1 MILIYLE
8 KIKTEKGKGTVKFL
22 SNCTVILANYML
34 LTRTRMI
41 VSQSATFNFMIVD
54 VSTIFVP
61 WNDVDT
67 ENQNNLQMQVELH
80 W

>member
-8 KIKTEKGKGTVKFL
+8 KIKTEKGKGTIKFW

-61 WNDVDT
+61 WNEVDT
-67 ENQNNLQMQVELH
+67 GNQNNLQMQVELH

>member
-8 KIKTEKGKGTVKFL
+8 KIKTEKGKGTVKL

-61 WNDVDT
+61 
-67 ENQNNLQMQVELH
+67 
-80 W
+80 